1 MKASGVEVRADKFPR
16 PLSAEHTLACAVG
29 AGSLPSDAAT
39 TADIPLGFKR
49 RILLVGEALQRF
61 TALVSVDVNAWALGE
76 SATAPLT
83 AQVPPIALV
92 CVCVP
97 CRAALSRVHP
107 QVVQAEVAEEQKKG
121 KKAASA
127 APSKLEGTAV
137 FSLRPLLCPGA
148 TELTGSPCCSARQT
162 LTADALRQVPHRCT
176 RVDRSGRVC
185 WA

>member
-1 MKASGVEVRADKFPR
+1 VKASGVEVRADKFPR

-29 AGSLPSDAAT
+29 AGTLPSDAAT

-92 CVCVP
+92 RAGVRVCRAVP
-97 CRAALSRVHP
+97 CGPQPCASTGRASRSRGG
-107 QVVQAEVAEEQKKG
+107 AEEG
-121 KKAASA
+121 KEASVRRALEAGGNGRVLAASV
-127 APSKLEGTAV
+127 AV
-137 FSLRPLLCPGA
+137 PGRD
-148 TELTGSPCCSARQT
+148 GSYRFAVLQCT
-162 LTADALRQVPHRCT
+162 LDADC
-176 RVDRSGRVC
+176 
-185 WA
+185 